1 MQAIIL
7 TAGYGRRMQPLS
19 SACHKALLPIAG
31 TTILGRIVDSLID
44 VGVHDIV
51 IVTGYRADDVRAF
64 LEARYP
70 SVPFSFVHNER
81 YADTNNIVSL
91 SLALDRLKYERDVLL
106 IECDLLFDTDL
117 LRRLVRAPGGNTAL
131 VDHFRSGMD
140 GTVVAVEDGV
150 ITHVYP
156 PHLQGSDFTYADK
169 FKTLNIYRFDRD
181 FCRSTLQPLLS
192 CYANFIDGNCYYEL
206 VLGMLV
212 NMQRQRIA
220 AEVVDGSYWAE
231 VDDPNDLA
239 VARYHFEPAARA
251 SVLDRAC
258 GGHWN
263 FELLDFAFMRN
274 AYFPT
279 DAMLAAFRQ
288 ALPALL
294 RSYGSSQVVLNEK
307 LSYFLG
313 CAPDRLQVLHG
324 ASQVFPWL
332 PELLGDGPV
341 LVPSPTFGE
350 YARAFPNACKYADAP
365 GIDLERLER
374 EAPRSGV
381 VVFVNPNNPTGTVTP
396 SAWLHRYAASHPGLR
411 VFIDESFIDFS
422 GERSIVE
429 LLEREPLA
437 NVVVLTSLSKTL
449 GVPGLR
455 LGYVYSSDRAFLDAV
470 GQRMPVWNLGAP
482 AEFLIEL
489 LLKFRTELASSVT
502 QTIADR
508 TWLSDAVAA
517 IPLVEKV
524 FPSGG
529 NFLLARLAG
538 GDAALAG
545 RVRRNLLAKASID
558 LKDVS
563 AKFGDGRP
571 YLRFAVRLPHEN
583 ARFVDALG
591 EAVQA
596 SVQPA
601 LGA

>member
-19 SACHKALLPIAG
+19 AGCHKALLPIAG
-31 TTILGRIVDSLID
+31 TTILGRIVDSLLA
-44 VGVHDIV
+44 VGVSDIV
-51 IVTGYRADDVRAF
+51 IVTGYRADDVRSF
-64 LEARYP
+64 LQDRYP
-70 SVPFSFVHNER
+70 HVAFSFVHNAR

-91 SLALDRLKYERDVLL
+91 SLALDRMKYDLDVLL

-117 LRRLVRAPGGNTAL
+117 LRRLVRAPGGNVAL
-131 VDHFRSGMD
+131 VDRFRSGMD

-156 PHLQGSDFTYADK
+156 PHLQGSDFTYGDK
-169 FKTLNIYRFDRD
+169 FKTLNIYRFDRE

-212 NMQRQRIA
+212 NMQRQRIG

-239 VARYHFEPAARA
+239 VARYHFEPDARA

-263 FELLDFAFMRN
+263 FDLLDFAFMRN

-279 DAMLAAFRQ
+279 DAMMAAFRQ

-294 RSYGSSQVVLNEK
+294 RSYGSAQVVLNEK
-307 LSYFLG
+307 LSYFLR

-332 PELLGDGPV
+332 SELLGEGPV

-350 YARAFPNACKYADAP
+350 YARAFPGACTYIDAP
-365 GIDLERLER
+365 GFDLDRLER
-374 EAPRSGV
+374 DAPQSGV
-381 VVFVNPNNPTGTVTP
+381 VVFVNPNNPTGTTIP
-396 SAWLHRYAASHPGLR
+396 TDWMHRFAASHPRLR
-411 VFIDESFIDFS
+411 IFVDESFIDFS
-422 GERSIVE
+422 GERPLIE
-429 LLEREPLA
+429 RLESDPLQ

-455 LGYVYSSDRAFLDAV
+455 LGYVYSADRAWLDAV
-470 GQRMPVWNLGAP
+470 GRRMPVWNLSAP

-489 LLKFRTELASSVT
+489 LLKFRTELAASVT
-502 QTIADR
+502 QTVADR
-508 TWLSDAVAA
+508 TRLAEALA
-517 IPLVEKV
+517 GLPLVDRV

-529 NFLLARLAG
+529 NFLLARLNG
-538 GDAALAG
+538 SDASLAG
-545 RVRRNLLAKASID
+545 LVRRELLARASID
-558 LKDVS
+558 VKDVA
-563 AKFGDGRP
+563 AKFADGRS
-571 YLRFAVRLPHEN
+571 YLRVAIRLPHEN
-583 ARFVDALG
+583 ARLVDSLAEIGRL
-591 EAVQA
+591 A
-596 SVQPA
+596 
-601 LGA
+601 